1 MSKLAI
7 TLADKIKH
15 DIGLDCDPE
24 TFRRTYAGCNQKAG
38 GAWTWAMK
46 KSDTNEEIGSIWR
59 ASECIRKN
67 SRLYLDKYGTELIL
81 EHL

>member
-7 TLADKIKH
+7 TLADKIKY
-15 DIGLDCDPE
+15 DIGLVCDPE

-46 KSDTNEEIGSIWR
+46 KNLIPTRESEVSGGLRNVSGKAAGCIWI
-59 ASECIRKN
+59 SMVP
-67 SRLYLDKYGTELIL
+67 S
-81 EHL
+81 